1 MHVDVVTV
9 YIPVR
14 QRNLRS
20 SDMESWQ
27 NVYSLFKK
35 GNNRVDVV
43 TVYIPVRQRNL
54 RSSDMA
60 SWQNVY
66 SLFKKGNNRVD
77 KFAGKKIKQLVYIQ
91 DP

>member
-35 GNNRVDVV
+35 GNNRVD
-43 TVYIPVRQRNL
+43 
-54 RSSDMA
+54 
-60 SWQNVY
+60 
-66 SLFKKGNNRVD
+66 
-77 KFAGKKIKQLVYIQ
+77 KFARKKIKQLVYIQ